1 MKRQN
6 ILFGIICL
14 TIIFVRC
21 SSERQLPFRVKE
33 CSYQTWFIDAEKHGT
48 RIWIKVKRPDPGVE
62 FDSVVFRGFQ
72 MPVVLSEHKNY
83 LLLRADIPSR
93 KMMHLHSIHITEK
106 SDQLQYRYMGQK
118 GNVLLTNIERKEM
131 TYY

>member
-1 MKRQN
+1 MKKQN

-21 SSERQLPFRVKE
+21 SSERKLPFRVKE
-33 CSYQTWFIDAEKHGT
+33 SSYQTWFIDAEEHGT
-48 RIWIKVKRPDPGVE
+48 RLWIKVKRPDPGVE

-72 MPVVLSEHKNY
+72 MPVALSEHKNY
-83 LLLRADIPSR
+83 LLLRADIPSE
-93 KMMHLHSIHITEK
+93 KMMHLHPIYVTEK
-106 SDQLQYRYMGQK
+106 PDQLQYRYMGKK